1 MIMAEK
7 YTVTITREFGS
18 MGRPIA
24 RKLSELLNIEFYDRD
39 IVEETAR
46 KMDLPL
52 SVISKVEENQGSAYA
67 KMKFP
72 LGRFSRDRQDEIFEV
87 QSELIRNLAQK
98 ESCVIVGRCADYV
111 LRDFD
116 RCLNI
121 YIYAPF
127 EKRIENCVKY
137 LGMDEDVAIKMTIE
151 IDKARKQY
159 HKKYANYY
167 PADINNKNLM
177 IDSNFFGVEGT
188 ADLIA
193 KIVKDKLIN
202 Q

>member
-1 MIMAEK
+1 MSEK

-24 RKLSELLNIEFYDRD
+24 RKLSEILDIEFYDRD

-52 SVISKVEENQGSAYA
+52 SVISKVEENQGGAYST
-67 KMKFP
+67 MKFP

-87 QSELIRNLAQK
+87 QSELIRSLAQK

-137 LGMDEDVAIKMTIE
+137 LGMDEDVAIKMTSE

-167 PADINNKNLM
+167 PADVNNKNLM
-177 IDSNFFGVEGT
+177 IDSSFFGVEGT